1 MSYLIGSQNVVAIP
15 VYLRHNI
22 HFSPSSTGSAGG
34 HGKLDITVGPKQTMG
49 RQLENVKVDIPMPK
63 AVLNC
68 TLTATQGK
76 YAFDPVS
83 KVLSWDIGKIDPQKL
98 PNIRGTVNLKQNCA
112 LVTSYVSLLLF

>member
-112 LVTSYVSLLLF
+112 LVTSYESLLLF